1 MRELTLDEVRKMM
14 AAANAKARE
23 FGVPHSVAI
32 VDSGGHL
39 RAFER
44 PEGGRIANVDIAIK
58 KAWTAIAFK
67 RPTQMVREILLPD
80 RMAYGLQHTDPRI
93 CIVGG
98 GLPIVEKGECLGA
111 IGSSAGT
118 IEQDTEVC
126 LAALRAGGF
135 DTDFVNPLAA
145 AR

>member
-1 MRELTLDEVRKMM
+1 MM
-14 AAANAKARE
+14 AAAGAKAKE

-39 RAFER
+39 RSFER

-67 RPTQMVREILLPD
+67 RPTRMVREILLPD
-80 RMAYGLQHTDPRI
+80 RMGYGLQHTDSRI

-98 GLPIVEKGECLGA
+98 GLPIIEDGEYLGG

-135 DTDFVNPLAA
+135 TTEFADPLAQS
-145 AR
+145 R